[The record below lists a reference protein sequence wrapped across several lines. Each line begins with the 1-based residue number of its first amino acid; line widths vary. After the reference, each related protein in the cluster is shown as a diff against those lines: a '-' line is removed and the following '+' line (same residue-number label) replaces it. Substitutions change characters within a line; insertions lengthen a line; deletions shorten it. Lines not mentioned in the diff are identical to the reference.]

1 MCNLIPLSKPNY
13 ESRMNMRDEDMF
25 WKDFTQNLKKNKNF
39 VNDPFYKMLKVQI
52 ENNNQH
58 TYNFKEFFSKEVKI
72 NDILKF

>member
-1 MCNLIPLSKPNY
+1 MKICL
-13 ESRMNMRDEDMF
+13 
-25 WKDFTQNLKKNKNF
+25 KDFTQNLKKNKNF

-58 TYNFKEFFSKEVKI
+58 TYNFKEFSKEVKI

>member
-1 MCNLIPLSKPNY
+1 
-13 ESRMNMRDEDMF
+13 
-25 WKDFTQNLKKNKNF
+25 
-39 VNDPFYKMLKVQI
+39 MLKVQI